1 MRAAFLILL
10 AVFTPALAA
19 ARTPAPDA
27 PREIAGVY
35 ELGFERQ
42 TFRPCG
48 SGETWWVSTAPA
60 TLHRGLGTRAFVRV
74 RATVGPRGAFG
85 HLGKYPRQIA
95 IREVISATGGECP
108 SRR

>member
-1 MRAAFLILL
+1 MRATLLILL
-10 AVFTPALAA
+10 AACTTADARPA
-19 ARTPAPDA
+19 A

-60 TLHRGLGTRAFVRV
+60 SLHRGLGTRAYVRV

-85 HLGKYPRQIA
+85 HLAKYPRQIA

-108 SRR
+108 EKP

>member
-1 MRAAFLILL
+1 MRTTLLVLL
-10 AVFTPALAA
+10 AACTLAVTDAL
-19 ARTPAPDA
+19 PA

-48 SGETWWVSTAPA
+48 SDETWWVSTAPA
-60 TLHRGLGTRAFVRV
+60 SLHRGLGTRAFVRV
-74 RATVGPRGAFG
+74 RGTVGPRGAFG
-85 HLGKYPRQIA
+85 HLGKYPRQIV

-108 SRR
+108 SRG

>member
-1 MRAAFLILL
+1 MRTTLLILL
-10 AVFTPALAA
+10 AAITPSIAD
-19 ARTPAPDA
+19 ARPAA

-48 SGETWWVSTAPA
+48 SAETWWVSTAPA
-60 TLHRGLGTRAFVRV
+60 SLHRGLGTRAYVRV

-85 HLGKYPRQIA
+85 HLAKYPRQIA

-108 SRR
+108 SR